1 MACEVASPSFRYLT
15 FLSFYYSN
23 NFLIFAA
30 LNRVK
35 MGKTEEL
42 IEKIKKV
49 HGDNVDTSKV
59 EYISYT
65 TKICLICHKK
75 DKYGNEHGEY
85 WQVPNSCLRGATC
98 PKCANERRGKKP
110 EERMT
115 TEKYILRER
124 EVHGDKYDLSNAVY
138 VDANTKM
145 CFICP
150 KHGEFWMMPY
160 SHLSGQGCPK
170 CAGRGLTTEDIIE
183 RFKEENPRGDYYIY
197 TEVDFK
203 NMDTP
208 VCIICP
214 KHGKFWQKPSKHLKG
229 HGCPECGLESK
240 NKSNTY
246 TFEEIVEKANRI
258 HNKKYKYLKTDTNGI
273 KSDLYI
279 ICPIHGLFIQKAE
292 YHLNGHGCS
301 RCGNN
306 MSVAE
311 DEIIKFIKEDLGIDN
326 VMQRNKKIIAPQELD
341 IYLPDYNLAIEYD
354 GVIWHSEKFGK
365 DKNYHIDKLKK
376 CNDKGIC
383 LINIFEDEYNDK
395 KEIVYYKLR
404 YLIGKDCDK
413 DKVYASKCV
422 VREISKNE
430 AKIFLEKNHIQGY
443 VPSTVYLGSFLD
455 GTLVGV
461 MSFKKAS
468 TENKWELNRF
478 ATGIAKHYIG
488 LEEDLFIYF
497 VSNYNPNEV
506 KSFADRRWTIHQ
518 DNNLYTRL
526 GFKLDSILKPD
537 YSYVTSKSKRIPKS
551 SARKNLLIKRYPDCN
566 LTNDMTESEMTSK
579 LGFYKIW
586 DCGKLKYVWRKEN

>member
-1 MACEVASPSFRYLT
+1 
-15 FLSFYYSN
+15 
-23 NFLIFAA
+23 
-30 LNRVK
+30 